1 MPSRLKITNALNAV
15 LISMSVYSLTYYANF
30 NPANEFEK
38 WAAIEL
44 SDFNEVPHE
53 MEIVVLESGLY
64 TVFHYKGSSA
74 DTCIF
79 QYIFSTQLPKSK
91 YQLDNRPHF
100 EVLGENYK
108 NNDPNSEEEI
118 WIPIKDK

>member
-79 QYIFSTQLPKSK
+79 QYIFST
-91 YQLDNRPHF
+91 
-100 EVLGENYK
+100 
-108 NNDPNSEEEI
+108 
-118 WIPIKDK
+118 